1 MATATKPPIESL
13 LPYLRE
19 QIPGCGINDSELN
32 ELRRIYPEVSFK
44 DIKRVYYEAI
54 NKKTMQPISYM
65 VRRLQVL
72 KPANDPFRLNPQARY
87 NGKIRVEV
95 GTDWNAKNAE
105 ICESYRRGR
114 CVYAHNFLEDEKFKR
129 YITNAQIGDATN
141 EDFLSS
147 LGVGNFD
154 VCIVGHCS

>member
-19 QIPGCGINDSELN
+19 QIPGCGISDSELN

-87 NGKIRVEV
+87 NGKRRVEV

-105 ICESYRRGR
+105 IQAKRDAQRQAYDRVHGTGAFDAKVHAKTVE
-114 CVYAHNFLEDEKFKR
+114 LQKIFKTL
-129 YITNAQIGDATN
+129 TNK
-141 EDFLSS
+141 
-147 LGVGNFD
+147 
-154 VCIVGHCS
+154 

>member
-19 QIPGCGINDSELN
+19 QIPGCGISDSELN

-44 DIKRVYYEAI
+44 DVKRVYYEAI
-54 NKKTMQPISYM
+54 NKKAMQPISYM

-72 KPANDPFRLNPQARY
+72 KPANDPFKLNPQAKY
-87 NGKIRVEV
+87 NGKIRVEI

-105 ICESYRRGR
+105 IQ
-114 CVYAHNFLEDEKFKR
+114 AKR
-129 YITNAQIGDATN
+129 DAQRQAYDRVH
-141 EDFLSS
+141 
-147 LGVGNFD
+147 GVGAYDAKVHAKTVELQKIFKTLTNK
-154 VCIVGHCS
+154 

>member
-19 QIPGCGINDSELN
+19 QIPGCGISDSELN

-72 KPANDPFRLNPQARY
+72 KPTNDPFRLNPQARY
-87 NGKIRVEV
+87 SGRRVEK
-95 GTDWNAKNAE
+95 GTDWQTKEAKKKAQEDAE
-105 ICESYRRGR
+105 RQAYDKVHGTGA
-114 CVYAHNFLEDEKFKR
+114 Y
-129 YITNAQIGDATN
+129 DAERAKETAKWREIYSN
-141 EDFLSS
+141 LDKY
-147 LGVGNFD
+147 LGN
-154 VCIVGHCS
+154 